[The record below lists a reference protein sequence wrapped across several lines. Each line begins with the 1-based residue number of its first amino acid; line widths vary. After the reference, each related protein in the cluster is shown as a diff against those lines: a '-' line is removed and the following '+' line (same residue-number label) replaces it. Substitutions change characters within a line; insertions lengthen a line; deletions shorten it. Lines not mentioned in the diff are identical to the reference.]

1 MNRNQIAVGVLALVV
16 TAIIGLVLFASKTHS
31 FTLTTSQ
38 IQKEIDSRLPI
49 TKNDITAKAVKVD
62 LSDGSIRLHIEAEGQ
77 KFGQS
82 FAVSANTTCTL
93 KFETDTGKF
102 FLEPQDIKASDL
114 KVNGKD
120 ISEKVSGALEELG
133 KKTEIK
139 TERKFFGNTIELK
152 LNGKNLSEKA
162 DALLGKFIDSAV
174 DKKKLIG
181 DKIESSVLGALEKS
195 AKIALRNLPV
205 YKLPDDFKGNT
216 ARMAIESIEI
226 SNDSATVHLSLG
238 QLIGSLIGW
247 IVMTLIGLSV
257 LFSVA
262 MFSN

>member
-1 MNRNQIAVGVLALVV
+1 MNRNQIVVGVLSLVS
-16 TAIIGLVLFASKTHS
+16 TAIIGLVIFASKTHS

-49 TKNDITAKAVKVD
+49 TKNDITAKAVKVN
-62 LSDGSIRLHIEAEGQ
+62 LGGSQILLHIEAEGQ

-82 FAVSANTTCTL
+82 FAVSANTTCAL
-93 KFETDTGKF
+93 KFETNTGKF

-114 KVNGKD
+114 KVNGKG

-139 TERKFFGNTIELK
+139 TERKFFGNILEVK

-162 DALLGKFIDSAV
+162 DALLGKFVDRAV

-181 DKIESSVLGALEKS
+181 DKIESFAEGALEKS
-195 AKIALRNLPV
+195 AKVALKNLPV

-216 ARMAIESIEI
+216 ARMAIQSIKI
-226 SNDSATVHLSLG
+226 GNDSVTVHLSFG
-238 QLIGSLIGW
+238 QLVGNLLGSI
-247 IVMTLIGLSV
+247 IMTLICFPL
-257 LFSVA
+257 LFAVA